1 MNIGGDKGGSS
12 FKMNFQIVN
21 KPSPNSV
28 ANTCI
33 FAAFQAQDTITNL
46 HVALDRPGRLSVEV
60 CRKLKL
66 EYLDKLRKFLGTIK
80 FVCFSPVI
88 TSSCAECTE
97 S

>member
-1 MNIGGDKGGSS
+1 MKIGGDKGGSS

-46 HVALDRPGRLSVEV
+46 HVALDRYKQQLKDLEGCRWRYVE
-60 CRKLKL
+60 
-66 EYLDKLRKFLGTIK
+66 G
-80 FVCFSPVI
+80 
-88 TSSCAECTE
+88 
-97 S
+97 